1 MKCQITT
8 KELSRYLDGEL
19 GRGDRSQIE
28 RHLASCPEC
37 GRILAELKRAWDL
50 LELLPRA
57 APAPYLATRVLAK
70 AAKPAGF
77 LADGWFRRLVFPV
90 TTAMVMAAGLWLGS
104 LAGRNG
110 ETAASGQAEE
120 TAVLSYIDHL
130 DDMPSASLSYAYFNT
145 TAQE

>member
-19 GRGDRSQIE
+19 GLREKSRIE
-28 RHLASCPEC
+28 RHLASCPGC
-37 GRILAELKRAWDL
+37 GQILAELKRAWDL

-57 APAPYLATRVLAK
+57 APAPYLAARILAK

-77 LADGWFRRLVFPV
+77 FADGWFRRLVFPV
-90 TTAMVMAAGLWLGS
+90 TTAMATAVGLWLGS

-110 ETAASGQAEE
+110 ETAASGQADEI
-120 TAVLSYIDHL
+120 AVLSYVDHL
-130 DDMPSASLSYAYFNT
+130 ADMPSASLSYAYFNAD
-145 TAQE
+145 AQE